1 MLRYQRRFCYGVSK
15 TLLLKLFLSL
25 FSLLDYLITL
35 ILKGRCIVPYISFR
49 CITNSIQL
57 FDWKTLR
64 TKIRPSCFS
73 LTQIFK
79 WLKTN
84 INWPQIY
91 QTSSY
96 LYLNST
102 FDLLSLSREFDF
114 SAAKMHQ
121 KWFQFLGDLTSPV
134 IYL

>member
-25 FSLLDYLITL
+25 FSLLDCLITL
-35 ILKGRCIVPYISFR
+35 ILKGRCIVPYIGFR
-49 CITNSIQL
+49 FITNSIQL

-73 LTQIFK
+73 LTQILK